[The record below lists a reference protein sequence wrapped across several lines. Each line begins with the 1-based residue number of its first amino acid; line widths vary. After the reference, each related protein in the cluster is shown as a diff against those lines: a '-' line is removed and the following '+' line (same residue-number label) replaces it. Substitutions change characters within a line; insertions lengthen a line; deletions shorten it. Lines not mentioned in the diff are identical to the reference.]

1 MFKTASIYSASCPD
15 ASSFARAGAFVLPA
29 AQALALRPKEASS
42 IRITCGS
49 AWITMDDGADYFL
62 AADECI
68 TVPAGRRVVM
78 ESMKQIG
85 QLKFDWQPLPQVRR
99 ERSQLRGHADAL
111 ATEDSVSALVMSPLS
126 ISPLSLSP
134 LAQSSRDLR
143 GAAVLAARGLVG
155 LATALAAGST
165 RGLARG
171 LAEFLTGGL
180 AARARNADSSARAAQ
195 GRMASCESI
204 ASSRAM

>member
-1 MFKTASIYSASCPD
+1 MFKTASIHSASCPD

-49 AWITMDDGADYFL
+49 AWITMDDGADYVL

-68 TVPAGRRVVM
+68 TVPAGSRVVM

-85 QLKFDWQPLPQVRR
+85 QLKFDWQPLPQVQR
-99 ERSQLRGHADAL
+99 ERSQLRGHADEL
-111 ATEDSVSALVMSPLS
+111 AAEDSVSPLVISPLS
-126 ISPLSLSP
+126 ISP

-155 LATALAAGST
+155 LATALAAGLTHGLT

-180 AARARNADSSARAAQ
+180 AARARNAHSSARAAQ

-204 ASSRAM
+204 ASSRAV